1 MHDAPMR
8 QEEEASVAAAEPD
21 EDENESDAADAP
33 READEE
39 EIEELDDDREFM
51 QSDDDKDADE
61 DEPGPN
67 KKTKGKKKI
76 HIYKATGQLTE
87 AQRRGRAGAPENPF
101 NIPRRGDEPHSR
113 PLPDTQH
120 DKFVRFGRSKDAA
133 RADMAAY
140 KAKKEAEKRAP
151 KPVPTYEPSSSD
163 ESEDQDD
170 DLRPVELRD
179 DAAANADAPEGLE
192 AETSRARANPVFAAD
207 PSKDSDE
214 LLVIQFPTE
223 LPAALPRRR
232 PRSDSNEGHA
242 FDDVQ
247 RLKPGKIGTL
257 QLLAS
262 GDVRLKMGGETFD
275 VDRGLFQ
282 SQAQQICAV
291 DASEGQ
297 LCVLGDV
304 ETKLV
309 CTTHVDSED
318 DEPMDWSKMVAEAE
332 AEYEAQHAARMRDD

>member
-1 MHDAPMR
+1 MQKFQMRDGEFNGDESTNQFLALRREPPPALGVTARRDGCDRHYSTDPNADAWLPEIKSFSSKGVTWKGPLGR
-8 QEEEASVAAAEPD
+8 EQPPGVFDDD
-21 EDENESDAADAP
+21 ED
-33 READEE
+33 
-39 EIEELDDDREFM
+39 
-51 QSDDDKDADE
+51 
-61 DEPGPN
+61 G
-67 KKTKGKKKI
+67 
-76 HIYKATGQLTE
+76 
-87 AQRRGRAGAPENPF
+87 
-101 NIPRRGDEPHSR
+101 
-113 PLPDTQH
+113 
-120 DKFVRFGRSKDAA
+120 
-133 RADMAAY
+133 
-140 KAKKEAEKRAP
+140 
-151 KPVPTYEPSSSD
+151 
-163 ESEDQDD
+163 SEDPND
-170 DLRPVELRD
+170 DLLPVELRD

-232 PRSDSNEGHA
+232 PRSDSNEGRA
-242 FDDVQ
+242 FDDVR

-318 DEPMDWSKMVAEAE
+318 DEPMDLSKLLAKAMADKE
-332 AEYEAQHAARMRDD
+332 RMSDD